1 MKKKRRVLICLII
14 LVLAAAAVLSSQL
27 IHRAR
32 LIGAV
37 KVEEQLKKA
46 EEPLRRQQEELRII
60 AERKAEEREI
70 ASHVYSHRG
79 TEGFYEHSFKA
90 YDEAISAGSQNIEQ
104 DIVISSDGE
113 LFVSHDLN
121 AWSMTGVD
129 APYSSMS
136 AEEIDG
142 LTTRAGYKVL
152 RLSEVFDRYGKD
164 VNYIIELKTSD
175 DETVSAFESIVDKY
189 GFEDNITVQSAD
201 TDVLRI
207 LEKQYPN
214 MPKLFVCKGLQAF
227 YDSLDMPYVDIVSVS
242 IDRGLMTE
250 SNCEAA
256 HDHGKLFSAW
266 SLSMESSIRAAI
278 DMNVDT
284 YFTNDTPLAIS
295 LEREYG
301 LEVRAHNK

>member
-136 AEEIDG
+136 AEEIG
-142 LTTRAGYKVL
+142 KLTTRAGYKVL
-152 RLSEVFDRYGKD
+152 RLSEVFDRYEKD

-175 DETVSAFESIVDKY
+175 DETVSAFENLVDKY
-189 GFEDNITVQSAD
+189 GFEDNITVQSVD

>member
-1 MKKKRRVLICLII
+1 MMLM
-14 LVLAAAAVLSSQL
+14 AAAFLSSLL
-27 IHRAR
+27 IHRAM
-32 LIGAV
+32 LIRAAKIPGEV
-37 KVEEQLKKA
+37 QKA
-46 EEPLRRQQEELRII
+46 EEPLRRQQEEIRTI

-79 TEGFYEHSFKA
+79 TEGLYEYSFKA
-90 YDEAISAGSQNIEQ
+90 YDDAINAGSQNIEQ
-104 DIVISSDGE
+104 DVVISSDGE
-113 LFVSHDLN
+113 LFVAHDPG

-129 APYSSMS
+129 ALYSSMT

-152 RLSEVFDRYGKD
+152 RLSEVFDRYGRSVD
-164 VNYIIELKTSD
+164 YIIELKTYDS
-175 DETVSAFESIVDKY
+175 ETVSAFERIVDEY
-189 GFEDNITVQSAD
+189 GFKDIITVQSME
-201 TDVLRI
+201 TDILRI
-207 LEKQYPN
+207 LDEKYPD
-214 MPKLFVCKGLQAF
+214 MPKLFVCKSQQDF

-250 SNCEAA
+250 SNCRAA

-266 SLSMESSIRAAI
+266 TLSLESSIRAAI

-284 YFTNDTPLAIS
+284 YFTNDTPLALS

-301 LEVRAHNK
+301 LKERKQD

>member
-1 MKKKRRVLICLII
+1 MKKKKRVLICLII
-14 LVLAAAAVLSSQL
+14 LVLAAAAVLSSLL

-46 EEPLRRQQEELRII
+46 EEPFLRQQEELRII

-104 DIVISSDGE
+104 DIVISSDGV
-113 LFVSHDLN
+113 LFVAHDLN

-129 APYSSMS
+129 AFYSSMT

-152 RLSEVFDRYGKD
+152 RLSEVFDRYERSI
-164 VNYIIELKTSD
+164 NYIIELKTRD
-175 DETVSAFESIVDKY
+175 DETISAFESIVDEY
-189 GFEDNITVQSAD
+189 GFKDIITVQSKY
-201 TDVLRI
+201 TDVLRT
-207 LEKQYPN
+207 LDEKYPD
-214 MPKLFVCKGLQAF
+214 MPKLFVCRGVQDF
-227 YDSLDMPYVDIVSVS
+227 YDSLDMPYVDIVSVN

-250 SNCEAA
+250 SNCKAA

-278 DMNVDT
+278 DMGVDT
-284 YFTNDTPLAIS
+284 YFTNDTPLAIF

-301 LEVRAHNK
+301 LEVREH